1 MRVFFVQM
9 TREWIRTDA
18 EKMLYLH
25 GDGLAVDRVSFSAK
39 QKCTLKSCLCFY
51 LVLFFN
57 NFFYTFQAFPTNSA
71 GRRMIL
77 TLSIS
82 KLLVKTNPN
91 FK

>member
-39 QKCTLKSCLCFY
+39 QKCTLKSCLCFH

-57 NFFYTFQAFPTNSA
+57 NFFLHVSGFSHKLCRETNDFD
-71 GRRMIL
+71 I
-77 TLSIS
+77 SIS
-82 KLLVKTNPN
+82 KLHVKTNPN